1 MSDHKKVNTSEDYE
15 KDYILYNILDKSKS
29 KENRDT
35 LDELT
40 KDYKKEKNIKV
51 ISDKDDYYRF
61 LKKNIKKF
69 KDIQK

>member
-15 KDYILYNILDKSKS
+15 KDYILYNILGKSKS

>member
-15 KDYILYNILDKSKS
+15 KDYILRKLDKSKS

-40 KDYKKEKNIKV
+40 KDYKKENNIKV
-51 ISDKDDYYRF
+51 ISDKDDYYKF